1 MDLEK
6 LINELK
12 VERDGLLA
20 AIDALERLAAGG
32 KRRGRP
38 PKWLARVR
46 TLPQSLDG
54 DYEEPKRSGR
64 K

>member
-1 MDLEK
+1 MDLDK
-6 LINELK
+6 LIAELK
-12 VERDGLLA
+12 QERDSLLA
-20 AIDALERLAAGG
+20 AIAALEQLAAGG

-46 TLPQSLDG
+46 GVADHADS
-54 DYEEPKRSGR
+54 EEDAPKGGR